1 VKIIV
6 VRHAQAEGNREGLIM
21 GRTDSPLTDLGIKQA
36 QDLVD
41 KLKGYNIREILCSP
55 QLRAIETITPFAES
69 AKLKIQID
77 DRLMEIGC
85 GSLEG
90 KTVSDVN
97 NILSY
102 PFEDLLDEYNY
113 DLYPYGG
120 ESSEEIRKRVQSL
133 IDEVTKGSGETTA
146 LVTHGGIVRW
156 IVYILTGEKI
166 VGMDNAYVGEF
177 NV

>member
-6 VRHAQAEGNREGLIM
+6 VRHGQAEGNRENLIM
-21 GRTDSPLTDLGIKQA
+21 GRSDSPLTDVGIKQA
-36 QDLVD
+36 QDLIER
-41 KLKGYNIREILCSP
+41 LSPYNIQEILSSP
-55 QLRAIETITPFAES
+55 QLRAIETIEPFAGS

-90 KTVSDVN
+90 KTVRDVN

-102 PFEDLLDEYNY
+102 PFEDLLDQYNY

-133 IDEVTKGSGETTA
+133 LDEVTKGQGKTTV

-156 IVYILTGEKI
+156 LVYILTGEKI
-166 VGMDNAYVGEF
+166 VGMENAYVGEF